1 MSFGDWFITKAQKYS
16 ISENNMADVSTK
28 NWMSALDKNLT
39 LDSIS
44 MPGTHDSGTQKALKG
59 GARTQNFG
67 IYDQLSDGIRFLD
80 IRVKP
85 NGPELDPLN
94 IYHGDF
100 SCGISFGDVL
110 NDCLK
115 FLSENP
121 SESVVMLMNA
131 ATNSDK
137 DIQTKFDEYLKQE
150 KYKHLFYLEPRIPA
164 LHEAQSKIVLLRRF
178 DGDEGIDLSNGW
190 EKNATFTL
198 TTPEN
203 QVFRI
208 EDEYQQHDT
217 HKKMATVHSSI
228 NRAME
233 TPNDNAVHITYNS
246 ISLGG
251 HSPYQYAWG
260 GGFGKVD
267 PKMNPGLT
275 EFLAE
280 QQKGKRFG
288 IVVLDFY
295 NNEEGHIDN
304 RNAELIINANS
315 GVDLKNSEYA
325 RSSSIIKEDHSYL
338 V

>member
-1 MSFGDWFITKAQKYS
+1 
-16 ISENNMADVSTK
+16 MADVSTK

-44 MPGTHDSGTQKALKG
+44 IPGTHDSGTQKAPKG
-59 GARTQNFG
+59 GPRTQNFG
-67 IYDQLSDGIRFLD
+67 IYEQLSNGIRFLD

-110 NDCLK
+110 NDCLN

-121 SESVVMLMNA
+121 SEAVVMLMNA
-131 ATNSDK
+131 ATSGDK
-137 DIQTKFDEYLKQE
+137 DIQTNFNQYLKQE
-150 KYKHLFYLEPRIPA
+150 KYKQLFYLGSKIPA

-203 QVFRI
+203 QVFQI

-228 NRAME
+228 NRAIE
-233 TPNDNAVHITYNS
+233 TPNDKAVHITYNS

-251 HSPYQYAWG
+251 HTPYQYAWG

-295 NNEEGHIDN
+295 NNKEGHIDN
-304 RNAELIINANS
+304 RNTELVISTNPGVNLISAERIN
-315 GVDLKNSEYA
+315 
-325 RSSSIIKEDHSYL
+325 SSSTVNEDHSYT

>member
-1 MSFGDWFITKAQKYS
+1 M
-16 ISENNMADVSTK
+16 
-28 NWMSALDKNLT
+28 
-39 LDSIS
+39 
-44 MPGTHDSGTQKALKG
+44 
-59 GARTQNFG
+59 
-67 IYDQLSDGIRFLD
+67 
-80 IRVKP
+80 
-85 NGPELDPLN
+85 
-94 IYHGDF
+94 
-100 SCGISFGDVL
+100 
-110 NDCLK
+110 
-115 FLSENP
+115 
-121 SESVVMLMNA
+121 
-131 ATNSDK
+131 
-137 DIQTKFDEYLKQE
+137 
-150 KYKHLFYLEPRIPA
+150 
-164 LHEAQSKIVLLRRF
+164 
-178 DGDEGIDLSNGW
+178 
-190 EKNATFTL
+190 
-198 TTPEN
+198 
-203 QVFRI
+203 FRI

-217 HKKMATVHSSI
+217 HKKMATVHSSL

-251 HSPYQYAWG
+251 HAPYQYAWG

-325 RSSSIIKEDHSYL
+325 RSSSTIKEDHSYL